1 MHVHWWTR
9 TCTCSAGPTPLPLCL
24 GFFLLH
30 FSILDNTPRIDIKQK
45 WIINRGQERT
55 SFQSRERVKSEG
67 SSSFKKDGETDRK
80 GALLS
85 RGFSEP
91 YVGSHRLMGRLVP
104 GLPGI
109 LQCTSPNTPPPPP
122 PFATHSHTHLHAGT
136 HAHTLLL
143 SHDNHL
149 SHPSHLH
156 SVKIPPPL
164 SSNLTFFSGADP
176 GRPTLFP
183 TARQKPALWSE
194 PEPLRWFPLSSPF
207 SLPWLPASPTALL
220 YWFTPPTNAVCL
232 CFAPPAPRSLISIT
246 LPSCPFSLFPSHI
259 LSFFLYFLSIFL
271 SVLPTQPWTRGE
283 NLTERTWEKK
293 ERRDG
298 RMGVWEG
305 KQGLWFFIRSA
316 SIF

>member
-1 MHVHWWTR
+1 MRVHWR
-9 TCTCSAGPTPLPLCL
+9 IRTCSAGPTPLPLCL
-24 GFFLLH
+24 GFFYFFLLH

-45 WIINRGQERT
+45 WIINRGQVWT

-67 SSSFKKDGETDRK
+67 ISFFKKDGKADRR

-109 LQCTSPNTPPPPP
+109 LHCTSPNTPPPPP
-122 PFATHSHTHLHAGT
+122 
-136 HAHTLLL
+136 HTLSL
-143 SHDNHL
+143 SSSSSNTHL

-194 PEPLRWFPLSSPF
+194 PEPLCWFPLSFPLLSPCPGCPPRRRLC
-207 SLPWLPASPTALL
+207 SIDLL
-220 YWFTPPTNAVCL
+220 LQPM
-232 CFAPPAPRSLISIT
+232 
-246 LPSCPFSLFPSHI
+246 
-259 LSFFLYFLSIFL
+259 L
-271 SVLPTQPWTRGE
+271 SVSVLHHQHLGPSS
-283 NLTERTWEKK
+283 L
-293 ERRDG
+293 
-298 RMGVWEG
+298 
-305 KQGLWFFIRSA
+305 
-316 SIF
+316 